1 MMTKEE
7 FLTKIWNYYLML
19 EKDFMNTF
27 QYVEPSVENNSAY
40 SKEYNKLL
48 LSIGSEI
55 DVVFKELCKKIE
67 NKNSSDVENYN
78 ITNYMNVISNYNNFS
93 NENCTNLV
101 TREII
106 SPFTE
111 WINSKTPL
119 WWKNYNHLKHDR
131 LSNDNIKLGNYLN
144 VKESL
149 SALYIICR
157 FLYKTSYSKEPIP
170 KSNLFQM
177 NNWPVYTELGN
188 GFLQVADEH
197 GLSFY
202 AN

>member
-1 MMTKEE
+1 MKE
-7 FLTKIWNYYLML
+7 KITLIIVDLQYDFYSQSGTLCVSGGTEAANKI
-19 EKDFMNTF
+19 KD
-27 QYVEPSVENNSAY
+27 
-40 SKEYNKLL
+40 LIL
-48 LSIGSEI
+48 
-55 DVVFKELCKKIE
+55 
-67 NKNSSDVENYN
+67 KNS
-78 ITNYMNVISNYNNFS
+78 
-93 NENCTNLV
+93 
-101 TREII
+101 
-106 SPFTE
+106 
-111 WINSKTPL
+111 
-119 WWKNYNHLKHDR
+119 
-131 LSNDNIKLGNYLN
+131 DNIKLGNYLN

-177 NNWPVYTELGN
+177 NNWLVYTELGN

>member
-1 MMTKEE
+1 
-7 FLTKIWNYYLML
+7 
-19 EKDFMNTF
+19 
-27 QYVEPSVENNSAY
+27 
-40 SKEYNKLL
+40 
-48 LSIGSEI
+48 
-55 DVVFKELCKKIE
+55 
-67 NKNSSDVENYN
+67 
-78 ITNYMNVISNYNNFS
+78 MNVISNYNNFS

-106 SPFTE
+106 TPFSD
-111 WINSKTPL
+111 WISNKTPL

-131 LSNDNIKLGNYLN
+131 LSNDNIKLGNYSN

-157 FLYKTSYSKEPIP
+157 VLYKTSYSKEPTP

-177 NNWPVYTELGN
+177 NNWSVYTELGN

-202 AN
+202 AS

>member
-1 MMTKEE
+1 MTKEE
-7 FLTKIWNYYLML
+7 FLTKVWNYYLML

-27 QYVEPSVENNSAY
+27 QYVEPSVDNNSAY

-67 NKNSSDVENYN
+67 NKNSNDVEKYN
-78 ITNYMNVISNYNNFS
+78 IINYMNVISNYNNFS
-93 NENCTNLV
+93 NENCINLV

-106 SPFTE
+106 SPFCD
-111 WINSKTPL
+111 WINRKTPL

-131 LSNDNIKLGNYLN
+131 LSNDNIKLGNYSN

-157 FLYKTSYSKEPIP
+157 VLYKTSYSKEPTP

-177 NNWPVYTELGN
+177 NNWSVYTELGN

-202 AN
+202 GS

>member
-106 SPFTE
+106 SPFTA

-149 SALYIICR
+149 SALYIICC